1 MSVTEYEAKFES
13 LSRFDK
19 SLDNDLE
26 EKVRLFLKGLKPSIR
41 QKVYHLNYNSFADA
55 VKTAMKVE
63 QERTNASRFFETK
76 RGSDGDKWGNKGK
89 KYKSNPG
96 SSSGKYYRG

>member
-13 LSRFDK
+13 LSRFDR

-41 QKVYHLNYNSFADA
+41 QKVYHLNYNNVSDA

-63 QERTNASRFFETK
+63 QERANVTRFFKTK
-76 RGSDGDKWGNKGK
+76 MGGDGEKSGNQEKW
-89 KYKSNPG
+89 YKSD
-96 SSSGKYYRG
+96 